1 MNSSVAIVTKELVQV
16 PNIKSE
22 FNNMMYKVGIKTS
35 MVETARMCPPAVD
48 RGTPFGMGL
57 TLPFQNR

>member
-1 MNSSVAIVTKELVQV
+1 MNSSVAIVTKEFVQE

-35 MVETARMCPPAVD
+35 MVETAGMCSP
-48 RGTPFGMGL
+48 GIWL